1 MNFMFKEY
9 YVPKS
14 AKKIQPLDNTESEA
28 PDRLPVFP
36 LPLFILPNGRQR
48 LRIFEQKYLKMVSSA
63 SQGSGFIIAPQDAAK
78 PKTLSSWG
86 TRVTIVDFNISDD
99 NILEIDVEGVQLVK
113 LKDAMRQQD
122 TLITSRFQ
130 NLPHWPELN
139 AKTPNIMTSF
149 LVQLFRENESI
160 RTLYPAPDFENSQWT
175 CARLLEM
182 LPIPLEKKAE
192 FTKPA
197 SFPSLVPFLNQII
210 TGQ

>member
-1 MNFMFKEY
+1 M
-9 YVPKS
+9 PKS
-14 AKKIQPLDNTESEA
+14 AKKIQPLNNTESEA

-63 SQGSGFIIAPQDAAK
+63 SQGSGFIIAPQDAEK

-139 AKTPNIMTSF
+139 AKTPNIMTLF
-149 LVQLFRENESI
+149 LVQLFKENESI

-182 LPIPLEKKAE
+182 LPIPLEKKPNLPNPRA
-192 FTKPA
+192 FLL
-197 SFPSLVPFLNQII
+197 SFLFLIKSLRGNRHFYSL
-210 TGQ
+210 